1 MNYVDGQ
8 IMKIACCQV
17 NTVWENK
24 SDTHARVAKLL
35 DAANLERGTL
45 VVLPEFFSV
54 GFSFNVAKIAEGK
67 HQETETFMA
76 QTAKRLG
83 IFLMG
88 GVVNLGDDNKGRNEA
103 VVFDPGGKEVA
114 RYCKL
119 HPFSFSGED
128 QHYEPGNNV
137 IVFNCHQWLVAPLI
151 CYDLRFP
158 EAFRAAVR
166 RGAEL
171 IVVMADWPQQRQD
184 HWQALLPARAIENQA
199 YIVAVNRCGD
209 DPNHT
214 YVGGSQVINPQGQII
229 ADAGSTECVV
239 TAEIDHSTL
248 IQYRQQFPA
257 LKDIRDDLVPTPEA
271 LK

>member
-1 MNYVDGQ
+1 MNFVDGQ

-24 SDTHARVAKLL
+24 SDTHARVAQLL

-83 IFLMG
+83 VFLMG
-88 GVVNLGDDNKGRNEA
+88 GVVNMGDDNKGRNEA

-137 IVFNCHQWLVAPLI
+137 IVFNCHQWVVAPLI

-166 RGAEL
+166 RGAEQ
-171 IVVMADWPQQRQD
+171 IG
-184 HWQALLPARAIENQA
+184 RAH
-199 YIVAVNRCGD
+199 V
-209 DPNHT
+209 
-214 YVGGSQVINPQGQII
+214 
-229 ADAGSTECVV
+229 
-239 TAEIDHSTL
+239 
-248 IQYRQQFPA
+248 
-257 LKDIRDDLVPTPEA
+257 
-271 LK
+271 